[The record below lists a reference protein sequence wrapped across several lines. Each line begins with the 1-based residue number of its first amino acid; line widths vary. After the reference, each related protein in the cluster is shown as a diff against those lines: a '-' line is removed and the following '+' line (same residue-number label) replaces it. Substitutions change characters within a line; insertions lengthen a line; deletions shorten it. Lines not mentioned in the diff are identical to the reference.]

1 LSIETGDR
9 LLALISQSGTSDRC
23 VYNKATQKLLSS
35 TPMPKWFNTAG
46 PCKADIHY
54 MLSPTER
61 LPELTQLIAQQN
73 YFVIHAPRQT
83 GKTTAMLAL
92 AKELTASRKYLAVL
106 FSLETGATFPSKPA
120 EAQKSILNQWWNEV
134 RFLKLPLANF
144 AQIKEESGI
153 SELDLQTV
161 LQSWAMTSPLPLVVF
176 LDEIDALSD
185 ETLISVLRQLRSGYP
200 RRPQG
205 FPHSLALIGMR
216 DVRDYKIASGGSDR
230 LNTSSPFNIKVRSFT
245 LNNFSFEEV
254 KKLYQQ
260 HTEATG
266 QIFTPE
272 AIARAFYL
280 TDGQP
285 WLVNAL
291 AKEVTEYLAKDVTI
305 PITVEL
311 INQAKEILIQRQ
323 DTHLDSLA
331 ERLREDR
338 VKAIIEPIL
347 AGLDLPNIPDD
358 DIRYVLDL
366 GLCKMSNGRG
376 LAIANPIYQEVL
388 PRVLSYTTRASL
400 GIIEPR
406 WLSVTGELITTEL
419 LEAFLEF
426 WRQHGEPL
434 LRSTPYP
441 EIAPHLVLMAF
452 LHRVV
457 NGGGTLERE
466 YAIGSGRMDICLRY
480 GQVILGME
488 LKVWREGKPDP
499 LTEGLKQL
507 DKYLSGLNLETGWLV
522 IFDRRPNLL
531 PISDRTSTE
540 LAISPIGRTITV
552 IRG

>member
-1 LSIETGDR
+1 
-9 LLALISQSGTSDRC
+9 
-23 VYNKATQKLLSS
+23 
-35 TPMPKWFNTAG
+35 
-46 PCKADIHY
+46 
-54 MLSPTER
+54 
-61 LPELTQLIAQQN
+61 
-73 YFVIHAPRQT
+73 
-83 GKTTAMLAL
+83 
-92 AKELTASRKYLAVL
+92 
-106 FSLETGATFPSKPA
+106 
-120 EAQKSILNQWWNEV
+120 
-134 RFLKLPLANF
+134 
-144 AQIKEESGI
+144 
-153 SELDLQTV
+153 
-161 LQSWAMTSPLPLVVF
+161 
-176 LDEIDALSD
+176 
-185 ETLISVLRQLRSGYP
+185 
-200 RRPQG
+200 
-205 FPHSLALIGMR
+205 MR
-216 DVRDYKIASGGSDR
+216 DVRDYKVASGGSDR
-230 LNTSSPFNIKVRSFT
+230 LNTSSPFNIKVESFT
-245 LNNFSFEEV
+245 LSNFSFEEI

-260 HTEATG
+260 HTDETG

-272 AIARAFYL
+272 ALERAFYL

-285 WLVNAL
+285 WLVNAI
-291 AKEVTEYLAKDVTI
+291 ARQATEVLAKDVTI
-305 PITVEL
+305 PITLEL

-400 GIIEPR
+400 GVIEPR
-406 WLSVTGELITTEL
+406 WLSATGELITTEL

-480 GQVILGME
+480 GQVTLGME

-507 DKYLSGLNLETGWLV
+507 DKYLSGLNSETGWLV

-531 PISDRTSTE
+531 PLSDRTSTE
-540 LAISPIGRTITV
+540 LAISPVGKTITV

>member
-1 LSIETGDR
+1 
-9 LLALISQSGTSDRC
+9 
-23 VYNKATQKLLSS
+23 
-35 TPMPKWFNTAG
+35 MPKWFNTAG
-46 PCKADIHY
+46 PCQTDIHY
-54 MLSPTER
+54 MLLPTER
-61 LPELTQLIAQQN
+61 LPELTQLIAQRN

-83 GKTTAMLAL
+83 GKTTAMLSL
-92 AKELTASRKYLAVL
+92 AQELTASGNYTAVMVSVEVGSVFPDQPDIAEDAIL
-106 FSLETGATFPSKPA
+106 SAWRDGIDFWLPPELQPLSWPEVSHGQRIGA
-120 EAQKSILNQWWNEV
+120 
-134 RFLKLPLANF
+134 FLKAW
-144 AQIKEESGI
+144 AQS
-153 SELDLQTV
+153 
-161 LQSWAMTSPLPLVVF
+161 SPRPLVF
-176 LDEIDALSD
+176 LIDEIDSLQNQ
-185 ETLISVLRQLRSGYP
+185 TLISVLRQLRDGFP

-216 DVRDYKIASGGSDR
+216 DVRDYKVASGGSDQ

-245 LNNFSFEEV
+245 LSNFSFEDV

-260 HTEATG
+260 HTKSTG

-272 AIARAFYL
+272 ALERAFYL

-311 INQAKEILIQRQ
+311 IDQAKEILIQRQ

-358 DIRYVLDL
+358 DIRYLLDL

-376 LAIANPIYQEVL
+376 LEIANPIYQEVL

-400 GIIEPR
+400 GVIEPR
-406 WLSVTGELITTEL
+406 WLSATGELIPTEL
-419 LEAFLEF
+419 LDSFLEF

-434 LRSTPYP
+434 FKSTPYP

-480 GQVILGME
+480 GQVTLGME
-488 LKVWREGKPDP
+488 LKVWREGKTDP
-499 LTEGLKQL
+499 LAEGLKQL

-522 IFDRRPNLL
+522 IFDRRPDLL
-531 PISDRTSTE
+531 PLSDRTSTE
-540 LAISPIGRTITV
+540 LAISPVGRTITV